1 MFSQLV
7 DIFKL
12 RIGLFMALTAL
23 AGYAVTPGV
32 ALGSAQL
39 ALLALIVF
47 GASAAAGAFN
57 QFVERDLDARM
68 PRTSRR
74 PFVTG
79 AVGHGVGWL
88 WSIGALL
95 VVSVA
100 AGAWLFNGA
109 VALYLFLGAFFY
121 GVVYTLWL
129 KQRTALNIVIGGA
142 SGSFAILAGAAAA
155 DPGLGAV
162 SIILAVVL
170 FLWTPPHFWAL
181 AIAIHDDYAAAN
193 VPMLPV
199 VKGDAAA
206 ARAILAST
214 AVLVAVSLLP
224 VFFGLGAIYLAG
236 AVCGGA
242 YFLYR
247 SVLLVRENSRA
258 NAMRCFFAS
267 LVQLAA
273 LMIPAVLDASF

>member
-12 RIGLFMALTAL
+12 RIGAFMALTAL

-32 ALGSAQL
+32 ALDSGKL
-39 ALLALIVF
+39 ALLALIVL

-57 QFVERDLDARM
+57 QYAERDLDARM
-68 PRTSRR
+68 PRTRQR

-88 WSIGALL
+88 WSIAALL

-100 AGAWLFNGA
+100 AGAWLFNVA
-109 VALYLFLGAFFY
+109 VAAYLFLGAFFY

-162 SIILAVVL
+162 SVILAVVL

-181 AIAIHDDYAAAN
+181 AIAIHDDYAVAN

-214 AVLVAVSLLP
+214 VVLVGVSLLP
-224 VFFGLGAIYLAG
+224 VWFGLGALYLAG

-247 SVLLVRENSRA
+247 GVLLVKETSRA

-267 LVQLAA
+267 LVQLVA
-273 LMIPAVLDASF
+273 LMITAVLDASL

>member
-32 ALGSAQL
+32 ALDSGQL
-39 ALLALIVF
+39 ALLALIVL

-57 QFVERDLDARM
+57 QFAERDLDARM
-68 PRTSRR
+68 PRTRQR

-95 VVSVA
+95 VASVA
-100 AGAWLFNGA
+100 AGAWLFNAA
-109 VALYLFLGAFFY
+109 VAAYLFLGAFFY

-129 KQRTALNIVIGGA
+129 KQRTPLNNVIGGA

-162 SIILAVVL
+162 SVILAAVL

-214 AVLVAVSLLP
+214 VVLVGVSLLP
-224 VFFGLGAIYLAG
+224 VWFGLGAIYLAG

-247 SVLLVRENSRA
+247 GVMLVKETSRA
-258 NAMRCFFAS
+258 NAMGCFFAS
-267 LVQLAA
+267 IVQLAA
-273 LMIPAVLDASF
+273 LMITAVLDASF